1 MLKVIISGYNG
12 TMGRVLA
19 ECVKKDNELE
29 LVCGVA
35 RSADEKGHHSDTK
48 LYKTMTDVTEKA
60 DVIIDFSHHETLEPI
75 LSYALKNN
83 TPVVLATTGYD
94 ENDLHKIEEAS
105 KNIPILLSSNTSL
118 GVNILIKLV
127 KDASKMLEGF
137 DIEIIEKHHNI
148 KEDAPSGTATMIAN
162 AIKEVLP
169 ESENTHGRYGRDCK
183 RKPNEIGIHSIR
195 GGNIISDHDVIFAG
209 DNEVLTL
216 NHHSQSDEVFAN
228 GSIIAAKFL
237 IGKQSGLYKMSDILG

>member
-48 LYKTMTDVTEKA
+48 LYKTMTDVTEKT
-60 DVIIDFSHHETLEPI
+60 DVIIDFSHHDTLEPI
-75 LSYALKNN
+75 LSY
-83 TPVVLATTGYD
+83 ATTGYD
-94 ENDLHKIEEAS
+94 ENDLNKIEEAS

-137 DIEIIEKHHNI
+137 DIEIIEKHHNR

-162 AIKEVLP
+162 AIREVLP

-195 GGNIISDHDVIFAG
+195 GGNIISDHDVVFAG

-216 NHHSQSDEVFAN
+216 SHHSQSDEVFAN
-228 GSIIAAKFL
+228 GSIVAAKFL

>member
-48 LYKTMTDVTEKA
+48 LYKTMTDVTEKT

-94 ENDLHKIEEAS
+94 ENDS

-137 DIEIIEKHHNI
+137 DIEIIEKHHNR

-162 AIKEVLP
+162 AIREVLP

-216 NHHSQSDEVFAN
+216 SHHSQSDEVFAN
-228 GSIIAAKFL
+228 GSIVAAKFL

>member
-48 LYKTMTDVTEKA
+48 LYKTMTDVAEKT

-94 ENDLHKIEEAS
+94 ENDLNKIEEAS

-137 DIEIIEKHHNI
+137 DIEIIEKHHNR

-162 AIKEVLP
+162 AIREVLP
-169 ESENTHGRYGRDCK
+169 ESENTHGRDCK
-183 RKPNEIGIHSIR
+183 RKSNEIGIHSIR
-195 GGNIISDHDVIFAG
+195 GGNIISDHDVVFAG

-216 NHHSQSDEVFAN
+216 SHHSQSDEVFAN
-228 GSIIAAKFL
+228 GSIVAAKFL

>member
-1 MLKVIISGYNG
+1 MLIVIISGYNG

-48 LYKTMTDVTEKA
+48 LYKTMTDVTEKT

-94 ENDLHKIEEAS
+94 ENKIEEAS

-137 DIEIIEKHHNI
+137 DIEIIEKHHNR

-162 AIKEVLP
+162 AIREVLP

-216 NHHSQSDEVFAN
+216 SHHSQSDEVFAN
-228 GSIIAAKFL
+228 GSIVAAKFL

>member
-19 ECVKKDNELE
+19 ECVKKDSELE
-29 LVCGVA
+29 LICGVA
-35 RSADEKGHHSDTK
+35 RSADENTYHSDTK

-60 DVIIDFSHHETLEPI
+60 DVIIDFSHHETLAPI

-94 ENDLHKIEEAS
+94 EDELNEIEKAS

-137 DIEIIEKHHNI
+137 DIEIIEKHHNR
-148 KEDAPSGTATMIAN
+148 KEDAPSGTANMIAN

-169 ESENTHGRYGRDCK
+169 ESENKHGRYGRDCK
-183 RKPNEIGIHSIR
+183 RKANEIGIHSIR

-216 NHHSQSDEVFAN
+216 SHHSQSDEVFAD
-228 GSIIAAKFL
+228 GSIVAAKFL
-237 IGKQSGLYKMSDILG
+237 VGKQSGLYKMADILG

>member
-48 LYKTMTDVTEKA
+48 LYKTMTDVTEKT

-94 ENDLHKIEEAS
+94 ENDLNKIEEAS

-137 DIEIIEKHHNI
+137 DIEIIEKHHNR

-162 AIKEVLP
+162 AIREVLP

-195 GGNIISDHDVIFAG
+195 GGNIISDHDVIF
-209 DNEVLTL
+209 
-216 NHHSQSDEVFAN
+216 DEVFAN
-228 GSIIAAKFL
+228 GSIVAAKFL

>member
-1 MLKVIISGYNG
+1 M
-12 TMGRVLA
+12 
-19 ECVKKDNELE
+19 CKKDNELE

-105 KNIPILLSSNTSL
+105 KHPYII
-118 GVNILIKLV
+118 IIKYI
-127 KDASKMLEGF
+127 SW
-137 DIEIIEKHHNI
+137 
-148 KEDAPSGTATMIAN
+148 
-162 AIKEVLP
+162 
-169 ESENTHGRYGRDCK
+169 SEYINK
-183 RKPNEIGIHSIR
+183 
-195 GGNIISDHDVIFAG
+195 IS
-209 DNEVLTL
+209 
-216 NHHSQSDEVFAN
+216 
-228 GSIIAAKFL
+228 
-237 IGKQSGLYKMSDILG
+237 

>member
-19 ECVKKDNELE
+19 ECVKKDTELE

-48 LYKTMTDVTEKA
+48 LYKTMTDVTEKT
-60 DVIIDFSHHETLEPI
+60 DLIIDFSHHETLEPI

-94 ENDLHKIEEAS
+94 ENDLNKIEEAS

-137 DIEIIEKHHNI
+137 DIEIIEKHHNR

-162 AIKEVLP
+162 AIREV
-169 ESENTHGRYGRDCK
+169 
-183 RKPNEIGIHSIR
+183 
-195 GGNIISDHDVIFAG
+195 
-209 DNEVLTL
+209 
-216 NHHSQSDEVFAN
+216 
-228 GSIIAAKFL
+228 
-237 IGKQSGLYKMSDILG
+237 